1 MKKQALIL
9 VSILLAAVMTACG
22 NSPES
27 SVPDADKGPESA
39 MTGGI
44 TYKGSASGE
53 TFLKGLDGKPIKV
66 SEITSLA
73 DKNYELTAVLD
84 ENNFGRAECNGFAYA
99 FEPSV
104 CYEGSEDPELFDG
117 DVYIGKDAERSS
129 EFMKVSTGDKFGTLT
144 VKSALTVFSTIN
156 TDLGSGYYYEGSEI
170 DFDGEITLTG
180 WISIPSIDPKYPNVS
195 LDISFYCDNEKKLP
209 LSVDFVCNPK
219 YGGYYHKPGGTIKIY
234 TDIPEIYLGK
244 YSDYDLDFQGLK
256 EGDSRVK
263 AEITVTDIRMICG
276 IQGNGGKVT
285 AKITD
290 IKPLQTP

>member
-9 VSILLAAVMTACG
+9 VSIMLAAVMTACG

-53 TFLKGLDGKPIKV
+53 TFLKGLDGKPIDV
-66 SEITSLA
+66 SEIASLA

-84 ENNFGRAECNGFAYA
+84 ENNFGHAECHGFAYA

-104 CYEGSEDPELFDG
+104 CYEGSENPELFDG
-117 DVYIGKDAERSS
+117 DVYIGKAAEISS
-129 EFMKVSTGDKFGTLT
+129 EFKKVSTGDKFGTLT
-144 VKSALTVFSTIN
+144 VKSARTVFSTLN
-156 TDLGSGYYYEGSEI
+156 TDLGGGYYYEGSEI
-170 DFDGEITLTG
+170 EFDGEITLTG
-180 WISIPSIDPKYPNVS
+180 WISIPTVDKKYPNVV
-195 LDISFYCDNEKKLP
+195 LDMLFYCDNEKKLP
-209 LSVDFVCNPK
+209 LSVDFVCNPE
-219 YGGYYHKPGGTIKIY
+219 YGGYYHVPSEMPEKY

-244 YSDYDLDFQGLK
+244 YPDYDIDFQGLK

-263 AEITVTDIRMICG
+263 AEITVSDVGMIYG
-276 IQGNGGKVT
+276 IQGNGGCVT

-290 IKPLQTP
+290 IKPL